1 MGRKVSVPANK
12 VREVLIQITA
22 TALNHIVYLNNEM
35 AKMGIKDPKDASQE
49 DRNKLAAMTHTI
61 VMINDLIHPAHKILK
76 PLLNKSED
84 PIIDL
89 CIKIQKDALISKLV
103 DPCLC
108 NSCVDKE
115 ENVQ

>member
-1 MGRKVSVPANK
+1 MKKIVPAKK
-12 VREVLIQITA
+12 VRQILTQVVA
-22 TALNHIVYLNNEM
+22 TALNHIIYLNNEM

-108 NSCVDKE
+108 NSCVDDQKE
-115 ENVQ
+115 ENA